1 MNVTVKRQRL
11 DKSIVSSWVNGMLR
25 ICINKC
31 SSVWHVGNNHGA
43 CPDNHR
49 LSAPGPM
56 VKAWLMLLCL
66 VWGSVAPGLAQIYRW
81 TDDAGRVHFTDNPG
95 TIPPE
100 RRAHSRQLAPD
111 TTRSGDAAD
120 VPAQSLAPG
129 VPPATTNSP
138 QPAAS
143 ERALL
148 LQKQA
153 QTLEDQIAAALQ
165 ERQQLFEQINATRS
179 IRLNP
184 FSGALERRQI
194 DEQGRALAAVEK
206 RLDDLNAELQ
216 QVQAKLQE
224 LEQGTGSVP
233 LERGPQQEPMLDN
246 QGHDRTYW
254 QQQLDALRTQLQQA
268 QEKRRALLENLGAD
282 SRERRGFGRR
292 GYEVLQQTRML
303 EQTEQEIRGTEA
315 ALEALRQDAT
325 RAGAP
330 AEWLQ

>member
-1 MNVTVKRQRL
+1 
-11 DKSIVSSWVNGMLR
+11 
-25 ICINKC
+25 
-31 SSVWHVGNNHGA
+31 
-43 CPDNHR
+43 
-49 LSAPGPM
+49 
-56 VKAWLMLLCL
+56 
-66 VWGSVAPGLAQIYRW
+66 
-81 TDDAGRVHFTDNPG
+81 
-95 TIPPE
+95 
-100 RRAHSRQLAPD
+100 
-111 TTRSGDAAD
+111 
-120 VPAQSLAPG
+120 LAPG
-129 VPPATTNSP
+129 VPPATTDSP

-153 QTLEDQIAAALQ
+153 QTLEDQVAAALR
-165 ERQQLFEQINATRS
+165 ERQQLFGQINATRS

-194 DEQGRALAAVEK
+194 DEQGRTLAAVEK
-206 RLDDLNAELQ
+206 RLDALNAELQ

-224 LEQGTGSVP
+224 LEQGTGPVP
-233 LERGPQQEPMLDN
+233 LERGLQREPMLDN
-246 QGHDRTYW
+246 QGHDWTYW
-254 QQQLDALRTQLQQA
+254 RQQLDALRTQLQQA

-303 EQTEQEIRGTEA
+303 EQTEQEIRETEA
-315 ALEALRQDAT
+315 ALEVLQQDAT

>member
-1 MNVTVKRQRL
+1 M
-11 DKSIVSSWVNGMLR
+11 
-25 ICINKC
+25 
-31 SSVWHVGNNHGA
+31 
-43 CPDNHR
+43 
-49 LSAPGPM
+49 
-56 VKAWLMLLCL
+56 AWLLLL
-66 VWGSVAPGLAQIYRW
+66 YLLWGSVTPGLAQIYRW
-81 TDDAGRVHFTDNPG
+81 TDNAGRVHFTDNPG

-194 DEQGRALAAVEK
+194 DVQGRALATVEK
-206 RLDDLNAELQ
+206 RLDALNAEWQ
-216 QVQAKLQE
+216 QVQATLQE
-224 LEQGTGSVP
+224 LEQETGPVP
-233 LERGPQQEPMLDN
+233 LESGPQRGPMLDN

-254 QQQLDALRTQLQQA
+254 RQQLATLHTQLQQA

-303 EQTEQEIRGTEA
+303 EQTEQDIRETEA
-315 ALEALRQDAT
+315 AMEALRQDAT

-330 AEWLQ
+330 SEWLQ